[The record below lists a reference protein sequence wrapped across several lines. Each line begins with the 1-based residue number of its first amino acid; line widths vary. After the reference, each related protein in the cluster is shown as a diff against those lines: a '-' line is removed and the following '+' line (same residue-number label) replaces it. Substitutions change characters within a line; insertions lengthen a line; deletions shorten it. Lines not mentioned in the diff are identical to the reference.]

1 MGLPIPS
8 FLSKAV
14 GNTPTPPIKVAPQP
28 APKPLQKVPTPAP
41 ISKTADDAAK
51 EVKKPPVLPKKVVI
65 GAGVLGGAALL
76 STGALGSGCE
86 SLMGANNCQFITAPE
101 QAVSRLTGLSG
112 QLAEGVVFVAAGA
125 FVIGTTL
132 LAHNMVGNGWLTAGT
147 FTVSTFIAVGIVNRE
162 D

>member
-1 MGLPIPS
+1 MGFTIPP
-8 FLSKAV
+8 FLKAV
-14 GNTPTPPIKVAPQP
+14 GSPPPPPIKVAPQP
-28 APKPLQKVPTPAP
+28 APKPLQRVPTPAP
-41 ISKTADDAAK
+41 ISKTTDEAAQ
-51 EVKKPPVLPKKVVI
+51 EVAKKPPLLPKKVVI
-65 GAGVLGGAALL
+65 GGGVLGGLALL
-76 STGALGSGCE
+76 STGTLGGGCE

-125 FVIGTTL
+125 FVFGTTL

-147 FTVSTFIAVGIVNRE
+147 FSVSTLIAVGIVNRE